1 VQEGST
7 PGVFEAILRF
17 RRMFVLIVLAVAAL
31 SAVVGLVLGRGT
43 TASAQ
48 MVLRTPGT
56 DDVVGVVAST
66 ESTFVRYVAQRTIFA
81 TSEPVLT
88 DAANHLGGTTVD
100 ALRQEVTATADPAG
114 DSITVTARASS
125 APRAAEIANRMVDAY
140 RAQSQLQVSQASG
153 AALAALRK
161 QRDSVVKQ
169 ASGGTTLENTSAS
182 QTVSDLDQRAS
193 QIGVAASV
201 FGSGVSFTNAA
212 TPDAAKSAGL
222 PLRDTAAG
230 VVLGALIAGTVAWL
244 RADRDRRLV
253 EPEAAADLVRA
264 PLLGQIER
272 AAPRAMTQVIRPE
285 RMPFGEYRLV
295 ASALATMGSGVVV
308 IAGSDAGE
316 GRTTTAAQVAVAAA
330 RQGLRVLLVDAC
342 PPGGG
347 VTTLF
352 SAAVAAAGERDG
364 AALAAAERGGRGG
377 RGAASLLN
385 GRGRGPALGLT
396 GVADDPTTLDR
407 AVLAADIGGGA
418 RLDLLPAAEQQRAF
432 PGSASLDTLVGV
444 LRGRYDMV
452 VVDTPPFGAGGS
464 DVAPVVG
471 RADRV
476 VLVVRRGARVAVV
489 RRLVEQV
496 ELLGATVAGTVVTFL
511 PTVDLPESDADT
523 APARELA
530 ER

>member
-1 VQEGST
+1 MQEGST

-364 AALAAAERGGRGG
+364 AALAAAERGGRG
-377 RGAASLLN
+377 AASLLN
-385 GRGRGPALGLT
+385 GRAPGPALGLA

-511 PTVDLPESDADT
+511 PTVDLPGSDADP

>member
-1 VQEGST
+1 MQEGST

-31 SAVVGLVLGRGT
+31 SAGVGFVLGRGT

-81 TSEPVLT
+81 TSEPVLSR
-88 DAANHLGGTTVD
+88 AASRLGDTTVD
-100 ALRQEVTATADPAG
+100 ELRNEVTATADPAG
-114 DSITVTARASS
+114 DSITVTADA
-125 APRAAEIANRMVDAY
+125 ATAERAAQIANSMVEAY
-140 RAQSQLQVSQASG
+140 RFQSQAQVTAASNS
-153 AALAALRK
+153 ALAALK
-161 QRDSVVKQ
+161 NQRDSVVE
-169 ASGGTTLENTSAS
+169 SSEGGSTIEVSSAS
-182 QTVSDLDQRAS
+182 QTVSELDQRS
-193 QIGVAASV
+193 SEIGVAASV
-201 FGSGVSFTNAA
+201 FGSGVSFVDEATADAA
-212 TPDAAKSAGL
+212 TSSGL
-222 PLRDTAAG
+222 PLRETAAG
-230 VVLGALIAGTVAWL
+230 LVLGALIAGTVAWL

-253 EPEAAADLVRA
+253 ESEAVADLVRA

-272 AAPRAMTQVIRPE
+272 AAPRVMTQVIRPE
-285 RMPFGEYRLV
+285 RMPFAEYRLV

-308 IAGSDAGE
+308 IAGADAGE

-342 PPGGG
+342 PPGKG

-352 SAAVAAAGERDG
+352 TASVAAAAQRTGASIDG
-364 AALAAAERGGRGG
+364 RVHLAR
-377 RGAASLLN
+377 
-385 GRGRGPALGLT
+385 PYLGLA
-396 GVADDPTTLDR
+396 GVAADPTSLDR
-407 AVLAADIGGGA
+407 AVVPADIGGGA
-418 RLDLLPAAEQQRAF
+418 ALELLPATDQARAF
-432 PGSASLDTLVGV
+432 PGAAAFDTLVGV

-452 VVDTPPFGAGGS
+452 VVDTPPFGAAGS
-464 DVAPVVG
+464 DVAPIVG

-511 PTVDLPESDADT
+511 PTIDGAGEDVPA
-523 APARELA
+523 APAREFA

>member
-1 VQEGST
+1 MREGST

-31 SAVVGLVLGRGT
+31 SAGVGFVLARGT

-88 DAANHLGGTTVD
+88 RAASRLGNTTVD
-100 ALRQEVTATADPAG
+100 ELRDEVTATADPAG
-114 DSITVTARASS
+114 DSITVTAKA
-125 APRAAEIANRMVDAY
+125 ATAARAAQIANYMVEAY
-140 RAQSQLQVSQASG
+140 QNQSQAQVTTASDS
-153 AALAALRK
+153 ALAALKK
-161 QRDSVVKQ
+161 QRDSVV
-169 ASGGTTLENTSAS
+169 SSSDGGTALEVNSAS
-182 QTVSDLDQRAS
+182 QTVSELDQRS
-193 QIGVAASV
+193 SEIGVAASV
-201 FGSGVSFTNAA
+201 FGSGVSFVDQA
-212 TPDAAKSAGL
+212 TPDAATASGL
-222 PLRDTAAG
+222 PLRETAAG
-230 VVLGALIAGTVAWL
+230 LVLGALIAGTVAWL
-244 RADRDRRLV
+244 RADRDRRVV

-272 AAPRAMTQVIRPE
+272 AAPRVLAQVTRPE
-285 RMPFGEYRLV
+285 RMPYGEYRLV
-295 ASALATMGSGVVV
+295 ASALVTMGSGVVV
-308 IAGSDAGE
+308 VAGSDVGE
-316 GRTTTAAQVAVAAA
+316 GRSTTAAQVAVAAA

-342 PPGGG
+342 PPGEGA
-347 VTTLF
+347 TTLF
-352 SAAVAAAGERDG
+352 TAAVAAA
-364 AALAAAERGGRGG
+364 AERS
-377 RGAASLLN
+377 GASVN
-385 GRGRGPALGLT
+385 GRARNRAGHLGLA
-396 GVADDPTTLDR
+396 GVAADPTTLDR
-407 AVLAADIGGGA
+407 AVVAADIGGGA
-418 RLDLLPAAEQQRAF
+418 ALELLPAADEPRAF
-432 PGSASLDTLVGV
+432 PGTAALDTLVGV

-511 PTVDLPESDADT
+511 PTVDVAGSDEPVA
-523 APARELA
+523 APREFA

>member
-1 VQEGST
+1 MREGST

-31 SAVVGLVLGRGT
+31 SAGVGFVLSRGT

-81 TSEPVLT
+81 TSEPVLAR
-88 DAANHLGGTTVD
+88 AASQLGGTTVD
-100 ALRQEVTATADPAG
+100 ELRDEVTATADPAG
-114 DSITVTARASS
+114 DSITVTAKA
-125 APRAAEIANRMVDAY
+125 ADATRAAQIANAMVDAY
-140 RAQSQLQVSQASG
+140 RAESQAQVTAASG
-153 AALAALRK
+153 SALAALKK
-161 QRDSVVKQ
+161 QRDSVL
-169 ASGGTTLENTSAS
+169 ASSEGGNTTEVSSAS
-182 QTVSDLDQRAS
+182 QTVSELDQRS
-193 QIGVAASV
+193 SEIGVAASV
-201 FGSGVSFTNAA
+201 FGSGVSFVDQA
-212 TPDAAKSAGL
+212 TPDAAKSSGL
-222 PLRDTAAG
+222 PLRETAAG
-230 VVLGALIAGTVAWL
+230 LVLGALIAGTVAWL
-244 RADRDRRLV
+244 RADRDRRVV

-272 AAPRAMTQVIRPE
+272 AAPRVMAQVTRPE
-285 RMPFGEYRLV
+285 RMPYAEYRLV
-295 ASALATMGSGVVV
+295 ASALVTMGSGVVV
-308 IAGSDAGE
+308 IAGSDVGE

-342 PPGGG
+342 PPGQG
-347 VTTLF
+347 VTALF
-352 SAAVAAAGERDG
+352 TAAVAAATERSG
-364 AALAAAERGGRGG
+364 A
-377 RGAASLLN
+377 SVN
-385 GRGRGPALGLT
+385 GRARLAGAHLGLA
-396 GVADDPTTLDR
+396 GVAADPTSLDR
-407 AVLAADIGGGA
+407 AVVAADIGGGA
-418 RLDLLPAAEQQRAF
+418 GLELLPAADEPRAF
-432 PGSASLDTLVGV
+432 PGAAALDTLVGV

-511 PTVDLPESDADT
+511 PTVDVAGPD
-523 APARELA
+523 APAAAPREFA

>member
-1 VQEGST
+1 MWGTGTRAGEPVQEGST

-17 RRMFVLIVLAVAAL
+17 RRMFVLIVLVVAAL
-31 SAVVGLVLGRGT
+31 SAGVGLLLARGT

-48 MVLRTPGT
+48 MVLRTPGA

-66 ESTFVRYVAQRTIFA
+66 EATFVRYVAQRTIFA

-88 DAANHLGGTTVD
+88 AAAASLGDTTVD
-100 ALRQEVTATADPAG
+100 QLRTEVSAKADVAG
-114 DSITVTARASS
+114 DSITVTATASS
-125 APRAAEIANRMVDAY
+125 AIRAARIANSMATAY
-140 RAQSQLQVSQASG
+140 QDQSRAQVEQASS
-153 AALAALRK
+153 AALAALKK
-161 QRDSVVKQ
+161 QRDSVV
-169 ASGGTTLENTSAS
+169 AGSNGGSTIVVSSAS
-182 QTVSDLDQRAS
+182 QTVSTLDQRS
-193 QIGVAASV
+193 SEIGVAASV
-201 FGSGVSFTNAA
+201 FGSGVSFVDQA
-212 TPDAAKSAGL
+212 TPDAATSAGL
-222 PLRDTAAG
+222 PLRETAAG
-230 VVLGALIAGTVAWL
+230 LVLGALIAGTVAWL

-253 EPEAAADLVRA
+253 EPEAVADLVRA

-272 AAPRAMTQVIRPE
+272 AAPRLMTQVIRPE
-285 RMPFGEYRLV
+285 RMPFAEYRLV

-308 IAGSDAGE
+308 VAGADAGE

-342 PPGGG
+342 PPGQG
-347 VTTLF
+347 VTPLF
-352 SAAVAAAGERDG
+352 TAAVAAAAQHTG
-364 AALAAAERGGRGG
+364 A
-377 RGAASLLN
+377 SVN
-385 GRGRGPALGLT
+385 GRGLSGAPSQGLA
-396 GVADDPTTLDR
+396 GVAADPTSLDR
-407 AVLAADIGGGA
+407 AVVPADIGGGA
-418 RLDLLPAAEQQRAF
+418 ALELLPAADQARAF
-432 PGSASLDTLVGV
+432 PGAAALDTLIGV

-452 VVDTPPFGAGGS
+452 VVDTPPFGAAGS

-511 PTVDLPESDADT
+511 PTVDVAGEDVAA
-523 APARELA
+523 APAREFA